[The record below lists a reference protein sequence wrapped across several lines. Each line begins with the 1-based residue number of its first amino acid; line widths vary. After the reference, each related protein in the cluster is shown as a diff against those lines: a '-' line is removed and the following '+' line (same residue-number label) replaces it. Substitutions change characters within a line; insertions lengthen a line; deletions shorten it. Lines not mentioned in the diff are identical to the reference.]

1 VHYVDVEMDSNLRLS
16 GGSVEDVLN
25 ISRLATVVDELWFL
39 ARDGRWHTRRDLA
52 SESSF
57 EPEAVNAAL
66 GFLVKYGFA
75 QASAGAE
82 MTIRVPGSPSPNE
95 VASMLSVLA
104 LDNERRSIYACYGLD

>member
-1 VHYVDVEMDSNLRLS
+1 MHYVDVGVVSNIRLS
-16 GGSVEDVLN
+16 GGSLKGLLN
-25 ISRLATVVDELWFL
+25 MSRLATVVDELWFL
-39 ARDGRWHTRRDLA
+39 IRDGRWRTKWDLA